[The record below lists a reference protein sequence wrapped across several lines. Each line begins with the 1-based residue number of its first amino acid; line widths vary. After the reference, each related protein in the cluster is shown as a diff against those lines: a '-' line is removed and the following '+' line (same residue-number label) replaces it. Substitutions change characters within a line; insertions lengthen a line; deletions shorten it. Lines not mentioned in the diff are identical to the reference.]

1 MELTSLKLYK
11 SIPFQR
17 DYKHTI
23 DFNNISEQ
31 KSYFNSIFKKD
42 GSKQVNN
49 FLYIDDNR
57 KIIVEGSKG
66 EYINYNYLSYVN
78 GDNSKTYYAFIDKI
92 QYVSEDS
99 TEINFTIDLMQ
110 TYMFDY
116 TLDECYIDRM
126 HINRFKPS
134 GQFDFDNKYLK
145 ISEEIM
151 VKDYEST
158 YRKKFSNTHNSNFTD
173 IFFIIITL
181 SESILETQP
190 EYVNHTPNLYTYVF
204 PISKDKYTVYDNEN
218 KTKYPETLAVLSK
231 TSFSPKIISC
241 VLACDIPVGYTFES
255 RNTTEHSISFNC
267 PSRKVNFTYN
277 NNNYCLIDLTQ
288 TPITG
293 NKNLGNIN
301 IYNTIS
307 AGKDFNPNN
316 LNNIYN
322 EIKLWCY
329 PYSKIVINNGNTKAE
344 LQIEDC
350 DEILILYAYPT
361 ATINSKY
368 ILAIKGYKDNF
379 TGEELYQ
386 YPINFYENLT
396 LPYSVDSLQ
405 QYLINNTIRG
415 FSSQFTSIIDAP
427 GKITG
432 VVNPVVNIIESDNSP
447 DKAYNIKNDGS
458 NYMSIYNNETQLYI
472 YQTKLKQFVFN
483 LFTKKGYKIN
493 NYEKPNIKSRY
504 WFNYIKTYECNIT
517 SINIG
522 ENDIIEKIKEIYNS
536 GITFWHYNSGNYK
549 FKNYEDNNIE
559 RSVANV

>member
-1 MELTSLKLYK
+1 MELTALKLYK

-23 DFNNISEQ
+23 DFDNISEQ
-31 KSYFNSIFKKD
+31 KAYFNSIFKKD
-42 GSKQVNN
+42 GSKQVSN

-66 EYINYNYLSYVN
+66 KYINYNYLSYVN
-78 GDNSKTYYAFIDKI
+78 GDNSKTYYAFIDKV

-126 HINRFKPS
+126 HINRFKSS

-204 PISKDKYTVYDNEN
+204 PISKDKYSVYDNES
-218 KTKYPETLAVLSK
+218 KVKYPETLAVLSK
-231 TSFSPKIISC
+231 TSFSPKIVSC
-241 VLACDIPVGYTFES
+241 VLACDIPVGYTFET
-255 RNTTEHSISFNC
+255 RNTTNKSISFNC

-288 TPITG
+288 TPIID

-329 PYSKIVINNGNTKAE
+329 PYSKIVINNGNTKTE

-350 DEILILYAYPT
+350 DENLILYAYPT

-368 ILAIKGYKDNF
+368 ILGIKGYKDNF
-379 TGEELYQ
+379 AGEELYQ

-493 NYEKPNIKSRY
+493 NYEKPNINSRY

-559 RSVANV
+559 RSIASV